1 QQSQFNL
8 NTGVNSE
15 NLAYVIYTSGST
27 GTPKG
32 VAIEHQNLCNLA
44 QIQKNLFDVEPYS
57 RILQFASISF
67 DASVWEIFMAV
78 THGAMLVLGTAS
90 KLMPGDDLKQIIE
103 QSSVTH
109 VTLPPSTLAVLSPP
123 ELSALGQIIVAGEA
137 CSIELAN
144 QWSVSRRFFNAYG
157 PTESTVCA
165 TVGIN
170 DGSEKISIGRPI
182 ANTQIY
188 ILDNHLQPTPIGVP
202 GEIYIGGDGLARGYL
217 NRPELTSERF
227 ISNPF
232 GVGRLYKTG
241 DLACYF
247 PDGNIEFLGR
257 IDNQVK
263 IRGFRIELGEI
274 EAVLNN
280 HPQVQQAV
288 VIVREDIADNKRLVA
303 YVITLDESL
312 NSNQLREDLK
322 QKLPKYMVPSAF
334 VFLETLP
341 LTPNGKIDRKAL
353 PAPDGEIARI
363 DEYIAPRTQSEK
375 IIANIFASVLGVTKV
390 GIYDNFFNLGG
401 HSLLATQL
409 ISRVRETFQIEII
422 PLRTIFEF
430 PTVAE
435 LDQKLTQF
443 RTIIDAVLS
452 EQQNFEEKSE
462 ANIEEMEF

>member
-1 QQSQFNL
+1 MYKRQ
-8 NTGVNSE
+8 
-15 NLAYVIYTSGST
+15 
-27 GTPKG
+27 
-32 VAIEHQNLCNLA
+32 
-44 QIQKNLFDVEPYS
+44 
-57 RILQFASISF
+57 
-67 DASVWEIFMAV
+67 
-78 THGAMLVLGTAS
+78 
-90 KLMPGDDLKQIIE
+90 
-103 QSSVTH
+103 
-109 VTLPPSTLAVLSPP
+109 
-123 ELSALGQIIVAGEA
+123 
-137 CSIELAN
+137 
-144 QWSVSRRFFNAYG
+144 
-157 PTESTVCA
+157 
-165 TVGIN
+165 
-170 DGSEKISIGRPI
+170 
-182 ANTQIY
+182 
-188 ILDNHLQPTPIGVP
+188 
-202 GEIYIGGDGLARGYL
+202 GLARGYL

-353 PAPDGEIARI
+353 PALDGEIARI

-390 GIYDNFFNLGG
+390 GIYDNFFNL
-401 HSLLATQL
+401 
-409 ISRVRETFQIEII
+409 
-422 PLRTIFEF
+422 
-430 PTVAE
+430 
-435 LDQKLTQF
+435 
-443 RTIIDAVLS
+443 
-452 EQQNFEEKSE
+452 
-462 ANIEEMEF
+462 